1 MKCPRCGNEINESI
15 EDTCSFC
22 GAKINV
28 EKDSYNSK
36 PISSDW
42 VEKWKHKRLWSSY
55 VVVSLAILVYLG
67 SIAFCV
73 WGIIDTFAR
82 NTYEGLIFFELLFMT
97 LYLFLLSAAIPK
109 IVIRY
114 LKKRSLVKE
123 IHGYTV
129 LVYISGG
136 NVFLV
141 CDDKLLAL
149 EKDRVYSDDGVKDE
163 PLIGELPDRTK
174 IRVEFDSISI
184 RIVEE
189 ENNTK

>member
-1 MKCPRCGNEINESI
+1 MKCPSCGNEIDESV
-15 EDTCSFC
+15 DCCPFC
-22 GAKINV
+22 EAKIDV
-28 EKDSYNSK
+28 IKDNCISK
-36 PISSDW
+36 PISCDW

-55 VVVSLAILVYLG
+55 VIVSLAILVYLG

-97 LYLFLLSAAIPK
+97 LYLFLLSVAIPK

-136 NVFLV
+136 HVFLV

-163 PLIGELPDRTK
+163 PLIGELPDGTI

-189 ENNTK
+189 EINTK

>member
-1 MKCPRCGNEINESI
+1 MKCPKCGNEIDESL

-28 EKDSYNSK
+28 EKDSCNSK

-55 VVVSLAILVYLG
+55 IIVSLAILVYLG

-82 NTYEGLIFFELLFMT
+82 NTYEGLIFFELLFTT
-97 LYLFLLSAAIPK
+97 LYLFLLSAVIPK

-136 NVFLV
+136 HVFLV
-141 CDDKLLAL
+141 CDDKMLAL

-163 PLIGELPDRTK
+163 PLIRELPDGTK
-174 IRVEFDSISI
+174 IRVEYDSIFI

-189 ENNTK
+189 ETNKK

>member
-1 MKCPRCGNEINESI
+1 MKCPSCGNEIDVSV
-15 EDTCSFC
+15 DCCPFRQT
-22 GAKINV
+22 KIDV
-28 EKDSYNSK
+28 IKDNCISK

-42 VEKWKHKRLWSSY
+42 VEKWKHKKIWSSY
-55 VVVSLAILVYLG
+55 VIVSLAILVYLG

-129 LVYISGG
+129 LVYIFGG
-136 NVFLV
+136 HVFLV

-163 PLIGELPDRTK
+163 PLICELPDGTS

-189 ENNTK
+189 EINTK

>member
-1 MKCPRCGNEINESI
+1 MKCPKCGNEIDESL

-22 GAKINV
+22 GEKINV
-28 EKDSYNSK
+28 EKDSSNSK

-55 VVVSLAILVYLG
+55 VIVSLAILVYLG

-97 LYLFLLSAAIPK
+97 LYLFLLTATIPK

-136 NVFLV
+136 HVFLV
-141 CDDKLLAL
+141 CDDKMLAL

-163 PLIGELPDRTK
+163 PLIRELPDGTK
-174 IRVEFDSISI
+174 IRVEYDSIFI

-189 ENNTK
+189 ETDKK

>member
-1 MKCPRCGNEINESI
+1 MKCPKCGNEIDESL

-28 EKDSYNSK
+28 EKDSCNSK

-55 VVVSLAILVYLG
+55 IIVSLAILVYLG

-82 NTYEGLIFFELLFMT
+82 NTYEGLIFFELLFTT
-97 LYLFLLSAAIPK
+97 LYLFLLSAVIPK

-136 NVFLV
+136 HVFLV
-141 CDDKLLAL
+141 CDDKMLAL

-163 PLIGELPDRTK
+163 PLIRELPDGTK
-174 IRVEFDSISI
+174 IRVEYDSILI

-189 ENNTK
+189 ETNKK

>member
-1 MKCPRCGNEINESI
+1 MKCPKCGNEIDESL

-28 EKDSYNSK
+28 EKDSCNSK

-55 VVVSLAILVYLG
+55 VIVSIAILVYLG

-82 NTYEGLIFFELLFMT
+82 NTYEGLIFFELLFIT
-97 LYLFLLSAAIPK
+97 LYLFLLTAAIPK

-114 LKKRSLVKE
+114 LKKKSLVKE

-136 NVFLV
+136 HVFLV
-141 CDDKLLAL
+141 CDDKMLAL
-149 EKDRVYSDDGVKDE
+149 EKDRVYSDDGVKGE
-163 PLIGELPDRTK
+163 PLIRELPDGTK
-174 IRVEFDSISI
+174 IRVEYDSIFI

-189 ENNTK
+189 ETNKK